1 MPYIDVPIETIPTN
15 IAEDAFAYLEE
26 QVDGWLPSPGNLE
39 AWLVEAL
46 SQIASELRALCA
58 LVPESVFEY
67 FGESILGLA
76 PSAATPATAYST
88 WTMTDSAG
96 YTINAGALV
105 AVTPAAQTDTY
116 AFQVASAVTVP
127 PGQTIALNV
136 QLQAIEA
143 GTDANALTG
152 KVDVLD
158 ALAFVKTVTL
168 DAPTSG
174 GTDDEP
180 IDAYLDRLSD
190 LMTLLSPRPILPQDF
205 AVLAQ
210 RVAGVARA
218 TAID

>member
-1 MPYIDVPIETIPTN
+1 MPYIDVPIDTIPADL
-15 IAEDAFAYLEE
+15 AEDAFAYLEE

-39 AWLVEAL
+39 AWLAEAL

-143 GTDANALTG
+143 GTDA
-152 KVDVLD
+152 K
-158 ALAFVKTVTL
+158 
-168 DAPTSG
+168 APQRKK
-174 GTDDEP
+174 
-180 IDAYLDRLSD
+180 RLSRRARVRED
-190 LMTLLSPRPILPQDF
+190 GHARRADVGRHRRRADRRVSGS
-205 AVLAQ
+205 AV
-210 RVAGVARA
+210 RS
-218 TAID
+218 D

>member
-76 PSAATPATAYST
+76 PSAATPATALST
-88 WTMTDSAG
+88 WTMTDSTG

-143 GTDANALTG
+143 GTDAKALTS
-152 KVDVLD
+152 KNDVLRPPP
-158 ALAFVKTVTL
+158 FVETGTPPP
-168 DAPTSG
+168 PTAG
-174 GTDDEP
+174 GADDQP
-180 IDAYLDRLSD
+180 IDAD
-190 LMTLLSPRPILPQDF
+190 LGRPAALVTPLSPPP
-205 AVLAQ
+205 
-210 RVAGVARA
+210 
-218 TAID
+218 TP